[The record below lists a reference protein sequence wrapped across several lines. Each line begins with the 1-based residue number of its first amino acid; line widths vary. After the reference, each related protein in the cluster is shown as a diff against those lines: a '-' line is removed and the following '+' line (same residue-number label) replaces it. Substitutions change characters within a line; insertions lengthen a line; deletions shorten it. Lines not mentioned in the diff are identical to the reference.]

1 MKKLSIKI
9 NETILFALSIFACA
23 MLTICSCNKKIY
35 DDKIC
40 RCFIFPT
47 SSINNNYYIEIS
59 NNGMIKTSLGIRS
72 KTILPVIFKD
82 MKINPNEIH
91 LFRKIQLQKKEKLH
105 TTDMNK
111 IQNSILNL
119 KDIECKNFFVQSWA
133 NDAWGII
140 LLAGDKQYIF
150 LYSEHRNDELGTI
163 VKALINSSPIQI
175 DMNK

>member
-1 MKKLSIKI
+1 MKFICLERYNCKRKK
-9 NETILFALSIFACA
+9 NFILHDI
-23 MLTICSCNKKIY
+23 
-35 DDKIC
+35 
-40 RCFIFPT
+40 
-47 SSINNNYYIEIS
+47 
-59 NNGMIKTSLGIRS
+59 
-72 KTILPVIFKD
+72 
-82 MKINPNEIH
+82 
-91 LFRKIQLQKKEKLH
+91 
-105 TTDMNK
+105 NK

-163 VKALINSSPIQI
+163 VKALVNSSPIQI

>member
-1 MKKLSIKI
+1 MKELSIKI
-9 NETILFALSIFACA
+9 KKDGTILFVLGIFACA
-23 MLTICSCNKKIY
+23 ILTICSCKNKTY

-82 MKINPNEIH
+82 VKINPNEIH

-105 TTDMNK
+105 TT
-111 IQNSILNL
+111 
-119 KDIECKNFFVQSWA
+119 
-133 NDAWGII
+133 
-140 LLAGDKQYIF
+140 
-150 LYSEHRNDELGTI
+150 
-163 VKALINSSPIQI
+163 
-175 DMNK
+175 

>member
-1 MKKLSIKI
+1 MKFICLERYNCRRKK
-9 NETILFALSIFACA
+9 NFILHDI
-23 MLTICSCNKKIY
+23 
-35 DDKIC
+35 
-40 RCFIFPT
+40 
-47 SSINNNYYIEIS
+47 
-59 NNGMIKTSLGIRS
+59 
-72 KTILPVIFKD
+72 
-82 MKINPNEIH
+82 
-91 LFRKIQLQKKEKLH
+91 
-105 TTDMNK
+105 NK

-163 VKALINSSPIQI
+163 IKALVNSSPIQI